1 MAARLPDRRPASVR
15 IAAGGTPR
23 DLRLAVD
30 INGVG
35 VVAAPRTAGRIRC
48 AGNDRP
54 AAFGPIA
61 APADRDAGLP
71 AFQRLHLSR
80 VGALAIFLAE
90 IAADRATQD
99 SADDTRRASGR
110 GTGCLRLGAE
120 ADLAGAGRQQE
131 SEHAHNSGR
140 S

>member
-1 MAARLPDRRPASVR
+1 MAARLPDRRPAAVR
-15 IAAGGTPR
+15 VAAGGTPR

-35 VVAAPRTAGRIRC
+35 VVAAPRAAGRIRR

-54 AAFGPIA
+54 VAFRPIA
-61 APADRDAGLP
+61 APADRDAGLS

-90 IAADRATQD
+90 IAADRPAQD
-99 SADDTRRASGR
+99 SADDTCRANGR
-110 GTGCLRLGAE
+110 GTGRLRLGAK
-120 ADLAGAGRQQE
+120 
-131 SEHAHNSGR
+131 
-140 S
+140 